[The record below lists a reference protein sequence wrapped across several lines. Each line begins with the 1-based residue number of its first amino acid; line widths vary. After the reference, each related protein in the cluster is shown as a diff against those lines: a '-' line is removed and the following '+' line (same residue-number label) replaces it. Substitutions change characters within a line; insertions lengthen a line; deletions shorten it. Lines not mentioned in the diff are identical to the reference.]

1 MSEQSERPIILLA
14 VCIVIAIC
22 AGSIGVERRLAAINA
37 TLATRLCV
45 CEER

>member
-1 MSEQSERPIILLA
+1 MSEQSEWRIILLCA
-14 VCIVIAIC
+14 CLVIAVC
-22 AGSIGVERRLAAINA
+22 AGSIGIERRLAAINA